1 MTLAWKEGF
10 EWALP
15 NSSRFS
21 GLYTLFQLMVAVTS
35 GDQRSALF
43 RYLISLRAPEAHP
56 VLNALQLLLDFSV
69 HVDSEPLAR
78 TAFLK
83 ALHRLSGGSE
93 LYPTILEHPTVPVA
107 RANLIQGAVGSFG
120 QVYMGSYEG
129 KAVAL
134 KVAHR
139 NKVLKTFYKEVVTWS
154 NLSHDNVL
162 PFYGVFSDQEQHF
175 VMVSP
180 FMAKGN
186 VRQYLQSHFPRVS
199 GPRLLLIADIG
210 SGLEYLHRMGIIH
223 GDLKG
228 DNILVSDNGS
238 ACLADFGIST
248 VSTDANKHLR
258 LTHLSTAQ
266 SGTIAY
272 QAPEILACEDMRTRL
287 PLSDKSDVYSF
298 ACVCYEIMSM
308 RVPFQA
314 FSTSAI
320 VLAVSRRKR
329 PEKPA
334 PTDVAV
340 INLGLNTRLWD
351 LIERCWQQEPERRP
365 TVKDVRQDPI
375 FDGLSDE
382 RPTPYASGE
391 LTAAQVR
398 QNKIVVN
405 LRAKPDDGFGLSF
418 SSTDD

>member
-1 MTLAWKEGF
+1 
-10 EWALP
+10 
-15 NSSRFS
+15 
-21 GLYTLFQLMVAVTS
+21 
-35 GDQRSALF
+35 
-43 RYLISLRAPEAHP
+43 
-56 VLNALQLLLDFSV
+56 
-69 HVDSEPLAR
+69 
-78 TAFLK
+78 
-83 ALHRLSGGSE
+83 
-93 LYPTILEHPTVPVA
+93 
-107 RANLIQGAVGSFG
+107 
-120 QVYMGSYEG
+120 
-129 KAVAL
+129 
-134 KVAHR
+134 
-139 NKVLKTFYKEVVTWS
+139 
-154 NLSHDNVL
+154 
-162 PFYGVFSDQEQHF
+162 
-175 VMVSP
+175 
-180 FMAKGN
+180 
-186 VRQYLQSHFPRVS
+186 
-199 GPRLLLIADIG
+199 
-210 SGLEYLHRMGIIH
+210 
-223 GDLKG
+223 
-228 DNILVSDNGS
+228 
-238 ACLADFGIST
+238 
-248 VSTDANKHLR
+248 
-258 LTHLSTAQ
+258 
-266 SGTIAY
+266 
-272 QAPEILACEDMRTRL
+272 
-287 PLSDKSDVYSF
+287 
-298 ACVCYEIMSM
+298 MSM